1 MYKRQGEH
9 YTGGVAGQNLGSII
23 RCTNESSVNTDG
35 AEIAPTLDDIDV
47 SHINNTENLS
57 VYTDTGGITGFSS
70 GLLQGCQ
77 NTGEIGYPHV
87 GYNVGGIAGRQS
99 GYLHDCENRGSV
111 YGRKDVGGIV
121 GQMEP
126 YLILKFGKDDLER
139 LSDAFSG
146 LQDIMDGMLDHTKT
160 TMDDVSFRLDN
171 ISAMSDE
178 ARESTD
184 YLVHRTE
191 DLSLIHI

>member
-1 MYKRQGEH
+1 MPEYRG
-9 YTGGVAGQNLGSII
+9 NRL
-23 RCTNESSVNTDG
+23 SS
-35 AEIAPTLDDIDV
+35 
-47 SHINNTENLS
+47 
-57 VYTDTGGITGFSS
+57 
-70 GLLQGCQ
+70 CR
-77 NTGEIGYPHV
+77 
-87 GYNVGGIAGRQS
+87 YNVGGIAGRQS
-99 GYLHDCENRGSV
+99 GYLHDCENRGAV
-111 YGRKDVGGIV
+111 YGRKDVGGVV

-146 LQDIMDGMLDHTKT
+146 LQDIMDGMLDHTET

-191 DLSLIHI
+191 DYVDDTIETVNDLSARADRFLGDRKIFWAPGRMLLMISQMQWISSINL